1 MRLLPAST
9 LDPFNMSAWWVGGG
23 GGGGAGVFFGW
34 VVFRDGGLVWC
45 LCGVGGFVGLG
56 LLFLQHVETGIERVH
71 GGQSIF
77 LVQYS

>member
-1 MRLLPAST
+1 MCVFCQRLPLILST
-9 LDPFNMSAWWVGGG
+9 CLLG

-56 LLFLQHVETGIERVH
+56 LLFLQHVETGIQRVH